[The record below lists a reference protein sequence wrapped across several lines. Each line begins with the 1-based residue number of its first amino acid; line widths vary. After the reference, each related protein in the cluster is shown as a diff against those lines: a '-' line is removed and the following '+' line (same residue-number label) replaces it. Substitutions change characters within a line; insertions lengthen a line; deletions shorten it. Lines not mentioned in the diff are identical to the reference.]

1 MHAIAHLLREVGTT
15 INVGESTNRINGT
28 RDCAHRELGVEI
40 VVELRHLDMMH
51 MFWCLC
57 AAPPV
62 HLGLQRTAQE
72 HESKETAHSRAG
84 GAAAV
89 VTFNMLML
97 TFLTSQS

>member
-28 RDCAHRELGVEI
+28 RDCAHQELGVEI

-51 MFWCLC
+51 MFWCLR

-72 HESKETAHSRAG
+72 RESKETAHSRAG